1 LIGVERSDMSVMQKK
16 VCLLGDFA
24 VGKTSLV
31 RRFVEGRFD
40 DRYLSTIGVKISR
53 KSVARRYGA
62 LNLLIWDLA
71 GGEDFDEVSTSYLRG
86 AAGALIVCDL
96 TRRETLPALERLTAR
111 LRAVTPD
118 AAIVYLGNKVDL
130 VDERAIADAEAQAVC
145 AGLGGPCLLTSAR
158 TGENVEDAFLLLA
171 NRLEAST

>member
-1 LIGVERSDMSVMQKK
+1 MSVTQKK

-40 DRYLSTIGVKISR
+40 DKYLSTIGVKISR
-53 KSVARRYGA
+53 KSLARRYGA

-71 GGEDFDEVSTSYLRG
+71 GNEDFGEVSSSYLRG

-96 TRRETLPALERLTAR
+96 TRRETLPVFERLATQ
-111 LRAVTPD
+111 LRAVAPG
-118 AAIVYLGNKVDL
+118 AAIVLIGNKVDL
-130 VDERAIADAEAQAVC
+130 VDERAIADADVQAAC
-145 AGLGGPCLLTSAR
+145 AALGSPCLLTSAR

-171 NRLEAST
+171 ERLEAAT